1 MGIFDG
7 FAEGLASAIDD
18 IRHEVEIAAY
28 GRETTGNIELPQVEV
43 PTIEA
48 PSSGMI
54 DLASPHS
61 DPSWGVAL
69 DDTMPHGE
77 PAVEPVSWA
86 QAAQDIQPPQ
96 IEPPQQTQEMER

>member
-1 MGIFDG
+1 MGFWD
-7 FAEGLASAIDD
+7 GLASAMDD

-28 GRETTGNIELPQVEV
+28 GRETTGNIELPQVEA
-43 PTIEA
+43 PAIEA

-61 DPSWGVAL
+61 DPSWGVSAAAL
-69 DDTMPHGE
+69 E
-77 PAVEPVSWA
+77 PPIEPVSWQ